1 MALPKLL
8 DFPEVAEIL
17 GCSRPHVYDLAA
29 AGEFGE
35 LVNVSAK
42 PDGKKHRITEDG
54 VKAFIERRS
63 RAVAPAA

>member
-1 MALPKLL
+1 MAIPKLL

-17 GCSRPHVYDLAA
+17 GCSRPHAYDLAA

-35 LVNVSAK
+35 LVNISAK
-42 PDGKKHRITEDG
+42 KGASKTRITEDG

-63 RAVAPAA
+63 RAVSAA